1 MLKTQIFEKKA
12 NFPVT
17 VKKCFW
23 PVPSRNLKGDEP
35 QGPICEYPQA
45 VLAITLEVK
54 GIILQQLRSC
64 WKHNFLKKKAKFPV
78 KKRFWPIFSQVIE
91 CDGPQRTI
99 FEGPQGILTITVQVK
114 GLIL

>member
-23 PVPSRNLKGDEP
+23 PVSSRNLKGDEP
-35 QGPICEYPQA
+35 QGPIFEYPQA

-54 GIILQQLRSC
+54 GIIL
-64 WKHNFLKKKAKFPV
+64 
-78 KKRFWPIFSQVIE
+78 
-91 CDGPQRTI
+91 
-99 FEGPQGILTITVQVK
+99 
-114 GLIL
+114 